1 MGLIP
6 KRATCWKI
14 LGKLGILHLLGSFG
28 LFGSGQ
34 FLHGVRFAGIG
45 GGAVADC
52 SFNTTTNLPSLANR

>member
-45 GGAVADC
+45 GGAVAD
-52 SFNTTTNLPSLANR
+52 